1 MTNRKQRQY
10 AEPALVARAR
20 ELRRDMTPQEL
31 KLWARLRSRR
41 LYGIRFRRQHP
52 IDRFVADLFC
62 YEHHLAIEI
71 DGDTH
76 FRPEREAADRLR
88 TERLGRLGVRVIRF
102 TNREVDDNLEGVLY
116 EIARQCGIDPGEREA
131 PL

>member
-1 MTNRKQRQY
+1 
-10 AEPALVARAR
+10 
-20 ELRRDMTPQEL
+20 MTPQER
-31 KLWARLRSRR
+31 KLWARLRSRQ
-41 LYGIRFRRQHP
+41 LHGIRFRRQHP
-52 IDRFVADLFC
+52 IDRFVVDLFC
-62 YEHHLAIEI
+62 HEHSLAIEI

-76 FRPEREAADRLR
+76 FGPEQEAPDRLR

-116 EIARQCGIDPGEREA
+116 EIARQCGVDMGDRQA